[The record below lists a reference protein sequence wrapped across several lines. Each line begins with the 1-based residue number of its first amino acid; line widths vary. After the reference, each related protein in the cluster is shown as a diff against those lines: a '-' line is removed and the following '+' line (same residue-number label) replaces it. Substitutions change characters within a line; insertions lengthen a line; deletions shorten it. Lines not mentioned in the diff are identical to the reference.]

1 MLIRDIRVQDAE
13 KVAQIHIE
21 AIGIGFISSLGLNFV
36 RTLYREIGNSKVGF
50 VYVADE
56 NSKVVGFIAGAMDV
70 SKLYKEIVLKKG
82 FLFIMPLI
90 KYFFRFAILK
100 RIAET
105 LFYPYRV
112 KNDYCKAEILAVG
125 VKKEHRGKGIGRNLM
140 EAVIEEFRRR
150 GIKEVKALTYNKDE
164 TSNQYY
170 LNQGFKLIGEIR
182 HHENYLNI
190 YQINL

>member
-1 MLIRDIRVQDAE
+1 MLIREIRVQNAKE
-13 KVAQIHIE
+13 IAQIHIE
-21 AIGIGFISSLGLNFV
+21 AIDTGFISSLGLNFV
-36 RTLYREIGNSKVGF
+36 RTLYREICKSEIGF
-50 VYVADE
+50 GYVAKE
-56 NSKVVGFIAGAMDV
+56 NSEVVGFIVGAIDV
-70 SKLYKEIVLKKG
+70 SKLYKEIVFKKG

-90 KYFFRFAILK
+90 KYFFRFTTLK

-125 VKKEHRGKGIGRNLM
+125 VKKEHRGKGVGGKLM
-140 EAVIEEFRRR
+140 EATIAEFRRR
-150 GIKEVKALTYNKDE
+150 GIKEVKALTYDE
-164 TSNQYY
+164 NEPSNQYY
-170 LNQGFKLIGEIR
+170 LNQGFKPIGKIK